1 MRLDHLPEDASPV
14 SVSQAGLIRLN
25 GPARAIALDV
35 LRVNS
40 LQTGAYVSHFRGRG
54 MEFDESRPYQPGDDP
69 RSIDWRVTA
78 RSTTAYTKLFR
89 EERERPVLVVVDLR
103 SNMHFATRGCFK
115 SVNASRAAALIAWA
129 AHHRGDRL
137 GGLIFGDT
145 THRELKPR
153 LGRRAAL
160 RFVHQL
166 AEHPD
171 WTNRGVPEGSD
182 PFARAMSS
190 LRRVARPGSLVVVI
204 SDFIGFD
211 RAAQSYLSSVARHN
225 EVLAVFLNDPL
236 ERKLPPPGRY
246 RIVSPDDELAI
257 DTYAAAARR
266 DYEHEFEER
275 SHVLEAFCHR
285 YGVHLMSMSTDDD
298 RSRHYKR
305 HLDAGATDGS
315 DPACIARFAL
325 AEAIGWWPLARVGGC
340 SSPSLCSGLAGCYC
354 AHGASGSSTQHVA
367 MQFARWPR

>member
-1 MRLDHLPEDASPV
+1 MPRFEHLYEDASPV

-115 SVNASRAAALIAWA
+115 SVNASRAAALISWA

-171 WTNRGVPEGSD
+171 WTKRGIPKGSD
-182 PFARAMSS
+182 PFAQAMSS
-190 LRRVARPGSLVVVI
+190 LRRVARPGSLVVVV

-225 EVLAVFLNDPL
+225 EVLAVFMNDPL

-246 RIVSPDDELAI
+246 RIVSPNDELSI

-266 DYEHEFEER
+266 DYEHEFADR
-275 SHVLEAFCHR
+275 SHELEAFCHR
-285 YGVHLMSMSTDDD
+285 YGVHLMPMSTDDD
-298 RSRHYKR
+298 PVST
-305 HLDAGATDGS
+305 LQA
-315 DPACIARFAL
+315 AL
-325 AEAIGWWPLARVGGC
+325 GRRG
-340 SSPSLCSGLAGCYC
+340 
-354 AHGASGSSTQHVA
+354 H
-367 MQFARWPR
+367 

>member
-1 MRLDHLPEDASPV
+1 VLDHVPEDASPV

-25 GPARAIALDV
+25 GPARAIALKV

-89 EERERPVLVVVDLR
+89 EERERPVLVCVDLR

-115 SVNASRAAALIAWA
+115 SVNASRAAALLAWA

-166 AEHPD
+166 AEHKD
-171 WTNRGVPEGSD
+171 WTSRGIAEGVE
-182 PFARAMSS
+182 PLTQAMLA
-190 LRRVARPGSLVVVI
+190 LRHVVRPGSLVVVI
-204 SDFIGFD
+204 SDFIGFN
-211 RAAQSYLSSVARHN
+211 RAAQSYLSGVARHN
-225 EVLAVFLNDPL
+225 EVLAVFMNDPL

-266 DYEHEFEER
+266 DYENEFVER
-275 SHVLEAFCHR
+275 SHELEVFCHR
-285 YGVHLMSMSTDDD
+285 YGVHLLPMSTDDD
-298 RSRHYKR
+298 PVATLQAALGRRSH
-305 HLDAGATDGS
+305 
-315 DPACIARFAL
+315 
-325 AEAIGWWPLARVGGC
+325 
-340 SSPSLCSGLAGCYC
+340 
-354 AHGASGSSTQHVA
+354 
-367 MQFARWPR
+367 

>member
-1 MRLDHLPEDASPV
+1 VARLDHIYEGASPV
-14 SVSQAGLIRLN
+14 SVSQAGLIRLA
-25 GPARAIALDV
+25 GPARAIALNV

-40 LQTGAYVSHFRGRG
+40 LQTGAYVSRFRGRG

-89 EERERPVLVVVDLR
+89 EERERPVLVAVDLR
-103 SNMHFATRGCFK
+103 SNMHFATQGCFK
-115 SVNASRAAALIAWA
+115 SVNASRAAALLSWA

-160 RFVHQL
+160 RFVHEL

-171 WTNRGVPEGSD
+171 WHRNDSEPANED
-182 PFARAMSS
+182 ALIQAMSA

-204 SDFIGFD
+204 SDFAGFT
-211 RAAQSYLSSVARHN
+211 RSAQAYLSSVARHN

-236 ERKLPPPGRY
+236 ERQLPPPGRY
-246 RIVSPDDELAI
+246 RLVSPNDELAI
-257 DTYAAAARR
+257 DTYAAPARR
-266 DYEHEFEER
+266 DYEHAFEER
-275 SHVLEAFCHR
+275 LVELEKFCHR
-285 YGVHLMSMSTDDD
+285 YGVHLMPMSTDDD
-298 RSRHYKR
+298 PVS
-305 HLDAGATDGS
+305 
-315 DPACIARFAL
+315 AL
-325 AEAIGWWPLARVGGC
+325 QTALGRRT
-340 SSPSLCSGLAGCYC
+340 
-354 AHGASGSSTQHVA
+354 H
-367 MQFARWPR
+367 

>member
-1 MRLDHLPEDASPV
+1 VSRLQHLYEDASPV

-35 LRVNS
+35 LRVRS

-103 SNMHFATRGCFK
+103 ASMHFATRGCFK
-115 SVNASRAAALIAWA
+115 SVNASRAAALLSWA

-160 RFVHQL
+160 QYVHEL
-166 AEHPD
+166 VSHPD
-171 WTNRGVPEGSD
+171 WGNSERNPGSD
-182 PFARAMSS
+182 EEAPLTRAMAA
-190 LRRVARPGSLVVVI
+190 LRRVARPGSLVVI
-204 SDFIGFD
+204 LSDFLGFS

-225 EVLAVFLNDPL
+225 DVLAVFLNDPL

-246 RIVSPDDELAI
+246 RLVSRDDELAI
-257 DTYAAAARR
+257 DTAAKSARHDYANA
-266 DYEHEFEER
+266 FETR
-275 SHVLEAFCHR
+275 SQELEAFCQR
-285 YGVHLMSMSTDDD
+285 YGVHLMPLSTEDDPV
-298 RSRHYKR
+298 
-305 HLDAGATDGS
+305 T
-315 DPACIARFAL
+315 AL
-325 AEAIGWWPLARVGGC
+325 QTALGRRT
-340 SSPSLCSGLAGCYC
+340 
-354 AHGASGSSTQHVA
+354 H
-367 MQFARWPR
+367 

>member
-1 MRLDHLPEDASPV
+1 VSVLQHLPADASPV
-14 SVSQAGLIRLN
+14 SVSQASLIRLN

-35 LRVNS
+35 VRVNS

-115 SVNASRAAALIAWA
+115 SVNASRAAALLAWA

-145 THRELKPR
+145 THWELKPR

-160 RFVHQL
+160 RYVHQL
-166 AEHPD
+166 VNHPD
-171 WTNRGVPEGSD
+171 WNSREQSPGADSGAALTQ
-182 PFARAMSS
+182 AMAS
-190 LRRVARPGSLVVVI
+190 LRRVARPGSLVVI
-204 SDFIGFD
+204 LSDFLGFS

-236 ERKLPPPGRY
+236 ERQLPPPGRY
-246 RIVSPDDELAI
+246 RLVSRDDELAI
-257 DTYAAAARR
+257 DTFASAARKEYR
-266 DYEHEFEER
+266 DAFETR
-275 SHVLEAFCHR
+275 LQQLEAFCQR
-285 YGVHLMSMSTDDD
+285 YGVHVM
-298 RSRHYKR
+298 
-305 HLDAGATDGS
+305 
-315 DPACIARFAL
+315 
-325 AEAIGWWPLARVGGC
+325 PL
-340 SSPSLCSGLAGCYC
+340 
-354 AHGASGSSTQHVA
+354 STQDDPVSALQSALGKRQH
-367 MQFARWPR
+367 

>member
-1 MRLDHLPEDASPV
+1 MAAVDHIPEDASPV
-14 SVSQAGLIRLN
+14 VVTQAGLIRLN
-25 GPARAIALDV
+25 APARAIALDV

-89 EERERPVLVVVDLR
+89 EERERPVLVCVDLR
-103 SNMHFATRGCFK
+103 ANMHFATRGCFK

-171 WTNRGVPEGSD
+171 WRQGETNVDAS
-182 PFARAMSS
+182 ALTQALSS

-225 EVLAVFLNDPL
+225 EVLAVSLSDPL
-236 ERKLPPPGRY
+236 ERELPPPGRY
-246 RIVSPDDELAI
+246 RLVSADNELSI
-257 DTYAAAARR
+257 DTFAKAARNDYAAAY
-266 DYEHEFEER
+266 DER
-275 SHVLEAFCHR
+275 KTRLEAFCQR
-285 YGVHLMSMSTDDD
+285 YGVHLLSMSTTDDPISTLQAALG
-298 RSRHYKR
+298 RR
-305 HLDAGATDGS
+305 
-315 DPACIARFAL
+315 AR
-325 AEAIGWWPLARVGGC
+325 
-340 SSPSLCSGLAGCYC
+340 
-354 AHGASGSSTQHVA
+354 
-367 MQFARWPR
+367 

>member
-1 MRLDHLPEDASPV
+1 MPLLDHIPEDASPV

-25 GPARAIALDV
+25 GPARAIALNV

-89 EERERPVLVVVDLR
+89 EERERPVLVCVDLR

-115 SVNASRAAALIAWA
+115 SVNASRAAALLSWA

-166 AEHPD
+166 AEHAD
-171 WTNRGVPEGSD
+171 WTSRGIADNAE
-182 PFARAMSS
+182 PFTQAMSA

-204 SDFIGFD
+204 SDFIGFT

-225 EVLAVFLNDPL
+225 EVLAVFMNDPL

-246 RIVSPDDELAI
+246 RIVSPDDEMSI
-257 DTYAAAARR
+257 DTYATAARR
-266 DYEHEFEER
+266 DYENEFVER
-275 SHVLEAFCHR
+275 SHELETFCHR
-285 YGVHLMSMSTDDD
+285 YGVHLMPMSTDDD
-298 RSRHYKR
+298 PV
-305 HLDAGATDGS
+305 ATLQT
-315 DPACIARFAL
+315 AL
-325 AEAIGWWPLARVGGC
+325 GRRT
-340 SSPSLCSGLAGCYC
+340 
-354 AHGASGSSTQHVA
+354 H
-367 MQFARWPR
+367 

>member
-1 MRLDHLPEDASPV
+1 MARLDHIPEDASPV

-25 GPARAIALDV
+25 GPARSIALDV
-35 LRVNS
+35 LRVKS

-54 MEFDESRPYQPGDDP
+54 MAFDESRPYQPGDDP

-89 EERERPVLVVVDLR
+89 EERERPVLVCVDLR
-103 SNMHFATRGCFK
+103 ANMHFATRGCFK
-115 SVNASRAAALIAWA
+115 SVNASRAAALLSWA

-166 AEHPD
+166 VEHPD
-171 WTNRGVPEGSD
+171 WTNRGVAEGTE
-182 PFARAMSS
+182 PLAQAMSS

-204 SDFIGFD
+204 SDFIGFS

-225 EVLAVFLNDPL
+225 EVLAVFISDPL
-236 ERKLPPPGRY
+236 EKRLPPPGRY
-246 RIVSPDDELAI
+246 RIVSPDSELEI
-257 DTYAAAARR
+257 DTFADAARL
-266 DYEHEFEER
+266 DYRQDFERRTNE
-275 SHVLEAFCHR
+275 LEAFCQR
-285 YGVHLMSMSTDDD
+285 YGVHLMPMSTEDDPVSTLQ
-298 RSRHYKR
+298 R
-305 HLDAGATDGS
+305 
-315 DPACIARFAL
+315 AL
-325 AEAIGWWPLARVGGC
+325 GRRT
-340 SSPSLCSGLAGCYC
+340 
-354 AHGASGSSTQHVA
+354 H
-367 MQFARWPR
+367 